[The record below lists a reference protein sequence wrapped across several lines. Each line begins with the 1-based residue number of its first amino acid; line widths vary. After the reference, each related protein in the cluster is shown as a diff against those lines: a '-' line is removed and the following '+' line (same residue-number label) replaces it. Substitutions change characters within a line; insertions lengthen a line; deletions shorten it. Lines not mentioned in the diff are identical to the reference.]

1 MLSIEDVSV
10 GYGMGDV
17 VHNLS
22 FTVAQG
28 EKLCIVGP
36 NGCGKSTL
44 IQALARLLPYKGRIC
59 LDGVEIKSIPRRKLA
74 GEVALLTQIPA
85 LYFSFS
91 VKHTVAMGRY
101 PHVKGRLSGLSKE
114 DWDAVDSCMEQM
126 GIADIAERPITQIS
140 GGQLQR
146 TLLARVLAQFP
157 KVILLDEPMNHLD
170 LTYQIEL
177 LEHLERWQR
186 KENGVIVAVFHDLNL
201 VRSFADRVLLLDNGH
216 MAALDTCDRVLS
228 GKEINRVFEMDVA
241 AWMQSA
247 LRRWEK

>member
-1 MLSIEDVSV
+1 
-10 GYGMGDV
+10 
-17 VHNLS
+17 
-22 FTVAQG
+22 
-28 EKLCIVGP
+28 
-36 NGCGKSTL
+36 
-44 IQALARLLPYKGRIC
+44 
-59 LDGVEIKSIPRRKLA
+59 
-74 GEVALLTQIPA
+74 
-85 LYFSFS
+85 
-91 VKHTVAMGRY
+91 
-101 PHVKGRLSGLSKE
+101 
-114 DWDAVDSCMEQM
+114 
-126 GIADIAERPITQIS
+126 
-140 GGQLQR
+140 
-146 TLLARVLAQFP
+146 
-157 KVILLDEPMNHLD
+157 MNHLD